1 MLKVTARQGQGKGN
15 KSQGNTK
22 TEGKGIDNNQG
33 KATSKAQRKQ
43 RYGEHQREDLLRGQA
58 QREGLRE
65 QNRDQREHRGK
76 AKMEGEVHENAA
88 GKADAGGQGQWPKRM
103 QHRRPKPKT
112 EENAVGN
119 AKTRRPKAKAKQNA
133 TRNAKTKG
141 QRDCR
146 RECQEAER
154 NTAKKAKGKGQREH
168 GRERQRECG
177 KGGQTRWPG
186 ERGMDGKNIRPNR
199 TLHGTPEVMAKENAA
214 GNAKT

>member
-1 MLKVTARQGQGKGN
+1 ME
-15 KSQGNTK
+15 NTK
-22 TEGKGIDNNQG
+22 
-33 KATSKAQRKQ
+33 
-43 RYGEHQREDLLRGQA
+43 DLLRGQA

-141 QRDCR
+141 QRDRR
-146 RECQEAER
+146 RECHDR
-154 NTAKKAKGKGQREH
+154 RLKGA
-168 GRERQRECG
+168 RQR
-177 KGGQTRWPG
+177 
-186 ERGMDGKNIRPNR
+186 RPRAKVKENME
-199 TLHGTPEVMAKENAA
+199 GNAKENVAKA
-214 GNAKT
+214 VKRDGQENVAWMAKT

>member
-1 MLKVTARQGQGKGN
+1 MLKGTGREGQGKGN
-15 KSQGNTK
+15 NTQGNTK

-33 KATSKAQRKQ
+33 KATSKAQGKQ

-76 AKMEGEVHENAA
+76 AKMEGEVHENVA

-103 QHRRPKPKT
+103 QHRRPKQKT

-141 QRDCR
+141 QRDRR
-146 RECQEAER
+146 RECQNR
-154 NTAKKAKGKGQREH
+154 RLKGA
-168 GRERQRECG
+168 RQR
-177 KGGQTRWPG
+177 
-186 ERGMDGKNIRPNR
+186 RPRAKVKENME
-199 TLHGTPEVMAKENAA
+199 GNAKENVAKA
-214 GNAKT
+214 VKRNGQENVAWMAKT